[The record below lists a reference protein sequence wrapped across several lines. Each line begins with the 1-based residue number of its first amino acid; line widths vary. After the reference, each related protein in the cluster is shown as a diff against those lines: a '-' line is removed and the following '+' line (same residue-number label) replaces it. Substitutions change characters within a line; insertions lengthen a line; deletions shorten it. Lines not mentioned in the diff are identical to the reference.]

1 MNKKIE
7 DAIQE
12 SERILIG
19 IGEEF
24 SPQVPAWEGPDCLEP
39 FYKNQYYAQLPEEH
53 EVLQAYRKLREE
65 IGDRPYFVV
74 TLNTDDLIYRAGF
87 DREQVVAP
95 CGSCG
100 KLQCSEHIV
109 DADEIAE
116 QVMEQ
121 YRAETVRMKALS
133 RDDAVQGESTKAER
147 ITDASCSERK
157 CVSENAPLIKLE
169 EEQAAQKILGR
180 YAVCPKCGKM
190 LAAHTIQTDGYLESG
205 YLPQWEA
212 YKKWLATTLNKKL
225 CVLELG
231 VGFQYPQVVRWPFER
246 TAFYNKKAVFVRV
259 HSKFPQIEAELA
271 DKAVTVKE
279 SPVKLLLDEE

>member
-24 SPQVPAWEGPDCLEP
+24 SPQVPAWEGPDCLEA
-39 FYKNQYYAQLPEEH
+39 FYKNQYYSQLPENH
-53 EVLQAYRKLREE
+53 EVLQAYRKLRELVGE
-65 IGDRPYFVV
+65 RPYFVV

-87 DREQVVAP
+87 EAEQVVAP

-109 DADEIAE
+109 DADEVSK

-121 YRAETVRMKALS
+121 YRTQIAQEKELCLDGVDWEEGS
-133 RDDAVQGESTKAER
+133 KAER
-147 ITDASCSERK
+147 IMDAPCNEKKRISE
-157 CVSENAPLIKLE
+157 SEDFSKVQE
-169 EEQAAQKILGR
+169 EAAQKILR
-180 YAVCPKCGKM
+180 KFAVCPECGKP
-190 LAAHTIQTDGYLESG
+190 LVAHTIQMDGYLESG

-231 VGFQYPQVVRWPFER
+231 VGFQYPQVIRWPFER

-259 HSKFPQIEAELA
+259 HSKFQQIEAELA
-271 DKAVTVKE
+271 DKAITVKE
-279 SPVKLLLDEE
+279 SPVKLLLDAE

>member
-12 SERILIG
+12 AECILIG
-19 IGEEF
+19 TGEEF
-24 SPQVPAWEGPDCLEP
+24 TPQAPAWEGPDCLEP
-39 FYKNQYYAQLPEEH
+39 FYKNRYYAELSEED
-53 EVLQAYRKLREE
+53 ETLQAYRKLREL
-65 IGDRPYFVV
+65 IGERPYFVV
-74 TLNTDDLIYRAGF
+74 TLNTDDLIWRAGF
-87 DREQVVAP
+87 AREQVVAP

-109 DADEIAE
+109 DADEIAR

-121 YRAETVRMKALS
+121 YQA
-133 RDDAVQGESTKAER
+133 AVQGKGRYLDEAAKR
-147 ITDASCSERK
+147 
-157 CVSENAPLIKLE
+157 ENTQE
-169 EEQAAQKILGR
+169 AQKILNK
-180 YAVCPKCGKM
+180 YAVCPKCGKP

-231 VGFQYPQVVRWPFER
+231 VGFRYPQVIRWPFER

-271 DKAVTVKE
+271 DKAITVKE
-279 SPVKLLLDEE
+279 SPVDMLIERRA